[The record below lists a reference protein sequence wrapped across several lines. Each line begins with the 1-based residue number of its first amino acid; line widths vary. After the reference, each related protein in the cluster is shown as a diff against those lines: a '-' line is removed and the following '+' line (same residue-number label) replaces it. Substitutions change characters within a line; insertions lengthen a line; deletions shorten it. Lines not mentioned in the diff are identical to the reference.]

1 MLNDKTE
8 IRNAKNVY
16 ESYRNVE
23 EDELYDDDFDEE
35 MDAVP
40 VAALEVDPEGC
51 VFAQRMSVPTLELY

>member
-1 MLNDKTE
+1 MLNDKKE
-8 IRNAKNVY
+8 IRDAKNVY

-35 MDAVP
+35 IDEVP

-51 VFAQRMSVPTLELY
+51 VFLKSIILSI